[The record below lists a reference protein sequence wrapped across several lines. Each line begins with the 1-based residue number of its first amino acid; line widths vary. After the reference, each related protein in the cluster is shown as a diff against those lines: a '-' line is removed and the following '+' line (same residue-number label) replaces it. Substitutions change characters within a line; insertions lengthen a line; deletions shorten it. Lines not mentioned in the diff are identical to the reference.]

1 MRLGTLWVSTSALCA
16 MLALNA
22 SAQGIPPK
30 AEIKLDDS
38 FILGVRA
45 TVDEEEIEMA
55 QWATTH
61 GSTKAVRDFAKSLL
75 AGHTSAQNTAQ
86 VIAYNLRIPL
96 KIPADTDHAITNR
109 EQQQAAMHKLKG
121 VTFDRAFLTA
131 VEVEHVRE
139 IEKVNGWYAS
149 MGPSDTVKAYLHN
162 IMPTLVK
169 HQEGA
174 EKLLA
179 ASNKTVAVH

>member
-1 MRLGTLWVSTSALCA
+1 MRLATLSASIGALCA
-16 MLALNA
+16 TLAFNLP
-22 SAQGIPPK
+22 AQGIPAP

-38 FILGVRA
+38 YILGVRA

-75 AGHTSAQNTAQ
+75 AGHISAQNTAQ
-86 VIAYNLRIPL
+86 VLAYNLKIPL
-96 KIPADTDHAITNR
+96 HIPADTDQAITR
-109 EQQQAAMHKLKG
+109 REEQQASLHRLSGAK
-121 VTFDRAFLTA
+121 FDRAFLTA

-149 MGPSDTVKAYLHN
+149 MAASDTVKAYLHN

-174 EKLLA
+174 ERLLN